1 MSLPAALCG
10 ICILTAVFLGCSGFG
25 FSGSPKVDLDQ
36 YVSLDAYGYDG
47 YGSASIYIDWNRIA
61 EDCGKE
67 ESQETEYTSCR
78 TMWATDDINVRETP
92 TMDEDNIVYAIYKG
106 ESVTVVGET
115 PNWYKISIPYTDD
128 NGESKEFIGFV
139 SKQYLSDSEP
149 SGTAVQSE
157 TAAAESADEEAE
169 PADGAEKQA
178 DSGTESTVQPADTE
192 VPASVASFME
202 QESVTAGTETVP
214 LKGKAFRWTASS
226 GEDAWEVMVYPDVE
240 EGSEL
245 YEAVKE
251 NGAVPAGKDAYV
263 FLVEGGQA
271 VSAVK
276 MEAGADGANGAVG
289 YLNSGYYF
297 QFYTQSGTEN
307 REGQRIFQLR
317 EGKMVQVTDLSWST
331 DLVTGMFTWDP
342 HGEVVVNCDP
352 RIDGRE
358 VTLAEFVQASV
369 KYRGYPK
376 LAGKDSSDGSL
387 VIGFDPNGGEGETK
401 FILLS
406 LEEVSI
412 YLPDCPFT
420 KDGAEF
426 AKWGLGKDN
435 SLLIQAGSRVD
446 MKTMQSYSENGVVTW
461 YAIWQ

>member
-1 MSLPAALCG
+1 MYRKKVQETQKTRRMSLPAALCG

-78 TMWATDDINVRETP
+78 TMWATDDINVRETS

-178 DSGTESTVQPADTE
+178 DSGTGRAVQPTGTE
-192 VPASVASFME
+192 VLTNETVLVGTQNLFVKGASFATEIKAKNAAEDSMTVKAKDGKVFLLVNIDLSAGESYIPSEVLTGASLLIDGSEMDADQIYAMTDSRDGTNGASYSDRYLVKIEVARETYAGEDLVAAFSLPESLE
-202 QESVTAGTETVP
+202 QTAGPVY
-214 LKGKAFRWTASS
+214 FQFTA
-226 GEDAWEVMVYPDVE
+226 
-240 EGSEL
+240 
-245 YEAVKE
+245 
-251 NGAVPAGKDAYV
+251 
-263 FLVEGGQA
+263 GGQDYYYEVDLA
-271 VSAVK
+271 EALQ
-276 MEAGADGANGAVG
+276 AGAD
-289 YLNSGYYF
+289 
-297 QFYTQSGTEN
+297 QTQES
-307 REGQRIFQLR
+307 
-317 EGKMVQVTDLSWST
+317 
-331 DLVTGMFTWDP
+331 
-342 HGEVVVNCDP
+342 
-352 RIDGRE
+352 
-358 VTLAEFVQASV
+358 
-369 KYRGYPK
+369 
-376 LAGKDSSDGSL
+376 
-387 VIGFDPNGGEGETK
+387 
-401 FILLS
+401 
-406 LEEVSI
+406 
-412 YLPDCPFT
+412 
-420 KDGAEF
+420 
-426 AKWGLGKDN
+426 
-435 SLLIQAGSRVD
+435 
-446 MKTMQSYSENGVVTW
+446 
-461 YAIWQ
+461 